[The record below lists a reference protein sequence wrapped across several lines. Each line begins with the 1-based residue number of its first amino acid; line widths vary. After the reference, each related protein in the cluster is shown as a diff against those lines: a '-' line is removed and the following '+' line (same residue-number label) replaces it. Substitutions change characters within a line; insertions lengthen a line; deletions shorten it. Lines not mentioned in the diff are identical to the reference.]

1 MAPKIN
7 PNPSYPLDSAKS
19 WRKIIDKIFHLF
31 GSKLL
36 GLTSIDILLK
46 KTLPSLLKGYKLA
59 VEHKLINDEIH
70 PKLLESISQAN
81 IEACVHPML
90 ETIDNV
96 LSMCK
101 ALSNPDKV
109 VTDLSAKQ
117 LIENN
122 ISTFEF
128 KDNTRNLID
137 FNTTHDFNIHLPDMF
152 LNALIWQL
160 LSFAQNN
167 FKNPVEK
174 VGILFSKQN
183 DTQNAIHF
191 KITSSEIKL
200 NYDYFLNNTLT
211 QIQEKFS
218 PGIEFCRL
226 ALLYAGGNIL
236 YDVKEGESIE
246 FIILLPLAS

>member
-1 MAPKIN
+1 MTQQIN
-7 PNPSYPLDSAKS
+7 SNPSYPLDSAKS
-19 WRKIIDKIFHLF
+19 WRKIIDKVFHVF

-109 VTDLSAKQ
+109 VTDFSAKQ

-122 ISTFEF
+122 VSAFEF
-128 KDNTRNLID
+128 KDGARNLIE
-137 FNTTHDFNIHLPDMF
+137 FNMTHDFNIHLPDMF
-152 LNALIWQL
+152 LNALFSQL
-160 LSFAQNN
+160 LYFSHNN
-167 FKNPVEK
+167 FKKSVEK
-174 VGILFSKQN
+174 ISIYFSKQN
-183 DTQNAIHF
+183 NTQNTIHF
-191 KITSSEIKL
+191 KITSSETKS
-200 NYDYFLNNTLT
+200 NYNHFLNNTLT
-211 QIQEKFS
+211 QIQEKFV

-226 ALLYAGGNIL
+226 ALLYAGGNII
-236 YDVKEGESIE
+236 YDIKEGESIE